1 MVPSSL
7 SEPKSGF
14 TLGWTGGEVAKSQ
27 STRKVLAASGLRA
40 QGTTFPF
47 PFFLFTVA
55 ELKKPNRPTQII
67 CCLGM
72 GECTRR
78 EQILSGEIPRSGFQ
92 FDTWHQSLSVH

>member
-1 MVPSSL
+1 MVPNSL

-14 TLGWTGGEVAKSQ
+14 TPGWTGGEVAKSQ
-27 STRKVLAASGLRA
+27 STRKVLVASGLRA
-40 QGTTFPF
+40 HGTTFPF

-67 CCLGM
+67 YCLGM
-72 GECTRR
+72 GECIRR

-92 FDTWHQSLSVH
+92 FDTWHQSLTVH